1 MKKWVKGCLIASGV
15 LMAAGAIMVSIGVTA
30 GGVDIWERIRGGEYS
45 LYRDEGGI
53 YWGDFDKFDARGDDE
68 FFRQD
73 EPVYNGD
80 FSKTLSVS
88 PENLKKLDLEIE
100 RGMVNVEESYD
111 DKIHVEGENV
121 RKAQWYVKGDELKVK
136 VKDRKNDSGTFYLYL
151 PKGIKFQEIEADTGM
166 GSLYIAKA
174 AADSMEVSVDMGE
187 MHADSLEADRTSID
201 VGMGYAY
208 AEEIKTG
215 SLDVEVDM
223 GNADVTAEASGNINM
238 ECGMGE
244 ITADL
249 SGSRDDYSINLDGNG
264 SFEIGGE
271 SYSGLGVSRNETAPG
286 KQQLKINCDMGSV
299 TVYFAE

>member
-1 MKKWVKGCLIASGV
+1 MT
-15 LMAAGAIMVSIGVTA
+15 SIGVTA
-30 GGVDIWERIRGGEYS
+30 GGVDVWERIQNGEYS
-45 LYRDEGGI
+45 LYADEGGI
-53 YWGDFDKFDARGDDE
+53 FWGDSENLDARGDNE
-68 FFRQD
+68 FFRQN
-73 EPVYNGD
+73 ELIYSGD
-80 FSKTLSVS
+80 FSETLSVS
-88 PENLKKLDLEIE
+88 PDSINKLDLEIE
-100 RGMVNVEESYD
+100 RGMVNVELSSD
-111 DKIHVEGENV
+111 DKIHMEGENV
-121 RKAQWYVKGDELKVK
+121 RKAQWYVSGNELKVK
-136 VKDRKNDSGTFYLYL
+136 VKDRRNDSGTFYLYL
-151 PKGIKFQEIEADTGM
+151 PEGIKFQEIEADTGM

-215 SLDVEVDM
+215 TLDVEVDM
-223 GNADVTAEASGNINM
+223 GSVDVTAEASGNINM

-249 SGSRDDYSINLDGNG
+249 SGSQDDYSINLDGNG

-271 SYSGLGVSRNETAPG
+271 SYSGLGVSRSEATPG

>member
-1 MKKWVKGCLIASGV
+1 MKKWVKGCLIASGI
-15 LMAAGAIMVSIGVTA
+15 LMATGAIMTSIGVTA
-30 GGVDIWERIRGGEYS
+30 GGVDVWERIQNGEYS
-45 LYRDEGGI
+45 LYADEGGI
-53 YWGDFDKFDARGDDE
+53 FWGDSENLDARGDNE
-68 FFRQD
+68 FFRQN
-73 EPVYNGD
+73 ELIYSGD
-80 FSKTLSVS
+80 FSETLSVS
-88 PENLKKLDLEIE
+88 PDSINKLDLEIE
-100 RGMVNVEESYD
+100 RGMVNVEISSD
-111 DKIHVEGENV
+111 DKIHMEGENV
-121 RKAQWYVKGDELKVK
+121 RKAQWYVSGNELKVK
-136 VKDRKNDSGTFYLYL
+136 VKDRRNDSGTFYLYL
-151 PKGIKFQEIEADTGM
+151 PEGIKFQEIEADTGM

-215 SLDVEVDM
+215 TLDVEVDM
-223 GNADVTAEASGNINM
+223 GSADVTAEASGNINM

-249 SGSRDDYSINLDGNG
+249 SGSQDDYSINLDGNG
-264 SFEIGGE
+264 SFDIGGE
-271 SYSGLGVSRNETAPG
+271 SYSGLGVSRSEATPG

>member
-1 MKKWVKGCLIASGV
+1 MKKWVKGCLIASGI
-15 LMAAGAIMVSIGVTA
+15 LMATGAIMTSIGVTA
-30 GGVDIWERIRGGEYS
+30 GGVDVWERIQNGEYS
-45 LYRDEGGI
+45 LYADEGGI
-53 YWGDFDKFDARGDDE
+53 FWGDSENLDARGDNE
-68 FFRQD
+68 FFRQN
-73 EPVYNGD
+73 ELIYSGD
-80 FSKTLSVS
+80 FSETLSVS
-88 PENLKKLDLEIE
+88 PDSINKLDLEIE
-100 RGMVNVEESYD
+100 RGMVNVELSSD
-111 DKIHVEGENV
+111 DKIHMEGENV
-121 RKAQWYVKGDELKVK
+121 RKAQWYVSGNELKVK
-136 VKDRKNDSGTFYLYL
+136 VKDRRNDSGTFYLYL
-151 PKGIKFQEIEADTGM
+151 PEGIKFQEIEADTGM

-215 SLDVEVDM
+215 TLDVEVDM
-223 GNADVTAEASGNINM
+223 GSVDVTAEASGNINM

-249 SGSRDDYSINLDGNG
+249 SGSQDDYSINLDGNG

-271 SYSGLGVSRNETAPG
+271 SYSGLGVSRSEATPG

>member
-1 MKKWVKGCLIASGV
+1 MT
-15 LMAAGAIMVSIGVTA
+15 SIGVTA
-30 GGVDIWERIRGGEYS
+30 GGVDVWERIQNGEYS
-45 LYRDEGGI
+45 LYADEGGI
-53 YWGDFDKFDARGDDE
+53 FWGDSENLDARGDNE
-68 FFRQD
+68 FFRQN
-73 EPVYNGD
+73 ELIYSGD
-80 FSKTLSVS
+80 FSETLSVS
-88 PENLKKLDLEIE
+88 PDSINKLDLEIE
-100 RGMVNVEESYD
+100 RGMVNVEISSD
-111 DKIHVEGENV
+111 DKIHMEGENV
-121 RKAQWYVKGDELKVK
+121 RKAQWYVSGNELKVK
-136 VKDRKNDSGTFYLYL
+136 VKDRRNDSGTFYLYL
-151 PKGIKFQEIEADTGM
+151 PEGIKFQEIEADTGM

-215 SLDVEVDM
+215 TLDVEVDM
-223 GNADVTAEASGNINM
+223 GSVDVTAEASGNINM

-249 SGSRDDYSINLDGNG
+249 SGSQDDYSINLDGNG

-271 SYSGLGVSRNETAPG
+271 SYSGLGVSRSEATPG